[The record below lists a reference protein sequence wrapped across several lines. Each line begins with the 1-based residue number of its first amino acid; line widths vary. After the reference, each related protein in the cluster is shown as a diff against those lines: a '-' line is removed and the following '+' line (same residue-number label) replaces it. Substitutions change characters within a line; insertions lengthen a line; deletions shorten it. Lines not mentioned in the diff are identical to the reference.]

1 MLRNSL
7 RLPPAICVLTPGRRH
22 NLQPHPRG
30 CAELVDQRECAAP
43 TILPSI
49 CRLQKLLPS
58 ADIHIAGHIRAAHA
72 NAYRGQRN
80 RSVFD
85 EWDLPTIGVLGTFR
99 QQFRPWFG
107 YSLNLGYTQAAERYT
122 GTTPPVAPFGISD
135 AGVLDLRKA
144 MPTTAAAR
152 KQVGRFI
159 PSADPRHRPRPFELL
174 GLQCRDV
181 QSVLDAISSGLRW
194 SSVLASRVIR
204 VLPKHSWRSISA
216 CVHGPLLLGKRGV
229 SYASTRPSA
238 CFGLRR
244 STAAFH
250 AREWL
255 LSAVR
260 GLNNKRP
267 IDYTRTDF
275 GAREVA
281 V

>member
-1 MLRNSL
+1 MSL
-7 RLPPAICVLTPGRRH
+7 LLVAATTCSLIHVDARSLSTNENVPHLQSFHRFADFKNFFRPQTSISLGTFAQLTPTRIEG
-22 NLQPHPRG
+22 
-30 CAELVDQRECAAP
+30 
-43 TILPSI
+43 
-49 CRLQKLLPS
+49 
-58 ADIHIAGHIRAAHA
+58 
-72 NAYRGQRN
+72 NAT
-80 RSVFD
+80 
-85 EWDLPTIGVLGTFR
+85 DLFSTNGISPTIGVLGTFR